1 MTKNSLIDKEAMG
14 TQIELTA
21 SDGATISAYRADPAG
36 KPRGAVI
43 VCQEIFGVNVH
54 IRSVCDRYAQEGY
67 LAIAP
72 AFFDRVQPGVELGY
86 EPDDI
91 AQGRVL
97 MQKSSIDN
105 ALKDVA
111 AAAAVASEAGKVGII
126 GYCWGGTVAW
136 AAASSLDG
144 LSAAVPYYG
153 GGIAAIADRKPR
165 IPTMAHFGDTDHSIP
180 LSDVEKIRAAQP
192 DVIVYVYQ
200 AGHGFNCDMRG
211 SYDKPSAD
219 LALSRTLEFLHEHVG

>member
-1 MTKNSLIDKEAMG
+1 MG

-36 KPRGAVI
+36 KPRGGLI

-54 IRSVCDRYAQEGY
+54 VRGVCDRYAQEGY

-72 AFFDRVQPGVELGY
+72 AFFDRIEPGVELGY

-91 AQGRVL
+91 AKGRGL
-97 MQKSSIDN
+97 MQKASIDN

-111 AAAAVASEAGKVGII
+111 AAMAVASEAGKVGIV

-136 AAASSLDG
+136 AAAGRLDG
-144 LSAAVPYYG
+144 LSAAIPYYG
-153 GGIAAIADRKPR
+153 GGIAAIASQKPR
-165 IPTMAHFGDTDHSIP
+165 IPTMAHFAENDHSIP
-180 LSDVEKIRAAQP
+180 MTDVEKIRAAQP
-192 DVIVYVYQ
+192 EVIIHTYV
-200 AGHGFNCDMRG
+200 ASHGFNCEMRG
-211 SYDKPSAD
+211 AYDKPSAD
-219 LALSRTLEFLHEHVG
+219 LALARSLEFLRQHVG

>member
-1 MTKNSLIDKEAMG
+1 MG

-21 SDGATISAYRADPAG
+21 SDGVTISAYRADPAG
-36 KPRGAVI
+36 KPRGGLI

-54 IRSVCDRYAQEGY
+54 VRGVCDRYAQEGY

-91 AQGRVL
+91 AKGREL
-97 MQKSSIDN
+97 MQKVSIDN

-111 AAAAVASEAGKVGII
+111 AALAIASEAGKVGIV

-136 AAASSLDG
+136 AAAARLDG
-144 LSAAVPYYG
+144 LSAAIPYYG
-153 GGIAAIADRKPR
+153 GGIAGMADKKPR
-165 IPTMAHFGDTDHSIP
+165 IPTMAHFGEKDHSI
-180 LSDVEKIRAAQP
+180 SMADVEKIRAAQP
-192 DVIVYVYQ
+192 DVIVHTYA
-200 AGHGFNCDMRG
+200 AGHGFNCEMRG

-219 LALSRTLEFLHEHVG
+219 LALSRSLEFLRQHVG

>member
-1 MTKNSLIDKEAMG
+1 MG

-36 KPRGAVI
+36 KPRGGLI

-54 IRSVCDRYAQEGY
+54 VRGVCDRYAQEGY

-91 AQGRVL
+91 AKGREL
-97 MQKSSIDN
+97 MQKISIDN

-111 AAAAVASEAGKVGII
+111 AALAVASEAGKVGIV

-136 AAASSLDG
+136 MACRPPFPTMAAASPAWPTRSPASRPWRI
-144 LSAAVPYYG
+144 SA
-153 GGIAAIADRKPR
+153 R
-165 IPTMAHFGDTDHSIP
+165 
-180 LSDVEKIRAAQP
+180 
-192 DVIVYVYQ
+192 
-200 AGHGFNCDMRG
+200 
-211 SYDKPSAD
+211 
-219 LALSRTLEFLHEHVG
+219 RTTPFR